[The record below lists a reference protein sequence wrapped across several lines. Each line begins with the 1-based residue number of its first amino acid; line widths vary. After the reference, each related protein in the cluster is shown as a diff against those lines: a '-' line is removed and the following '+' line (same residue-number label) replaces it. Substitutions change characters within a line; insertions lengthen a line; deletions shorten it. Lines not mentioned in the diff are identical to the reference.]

1 MNPRFTT
8 PLSNLTS
15 HLSDFSAKHPF
26 DARSAAESA
35 RTKARSGAQS
45 LRSSAETVRTSAHSL
60 RRPTVKQLGVTAAAA
75 AATAGI
81 AAGMAASP
89 AATVTHQPA
98 ESARTVSHSQGTAV
112 SLKGRTASAPA
123 HATTSAKLAVK
134 AHPAHT
140 AKPAVHTAKAADHSK
155 ADHSA
160 ADHSKA
166 SKPAIHWR
174 APKHASKHA
183 TVHAGPIKPYLIY
196 DSVTPSSIPVHKVAA
211 AYATGK
217 FAASASDL
225 SGHDQ
230 VLWID
235 TTGYDSHANALDV
248 EPGDATPSMAA
259 SWAWNRLH
267 ETPNALAR
275 IYTMRSEWPAVQA
288 AVSHLPEKMQSQIR
302 WWIADPTGV
311 PHVVPGAAAT
321 QWYWGSH
328 YDITTATPR
337 FS

>member
-1 MNPRFTT
+1 LNPRFTT
-8 PLSNLTS
+8 PLSSLTS
-15 HLSDFSAKHPF
+15 HLSDFSSKHTF
-26 DARSAAESA
+26 DVRSSAESA

-89 AATVTHQPA
+89 AATVTHQSA
-98 ESARTVSHSQGTAV
+98 ESARTVSHSQGTAL
-112 SLKGRTASAPA
+112 SLKGGAASAPA

-140 AKPAVHTAKAADHSK
+140 AKPAVHTTK
-155 ADHSA
+155 A

-166 SKPAIHWR
+166 SKPALHWH
-174 APKHASKHA
+174 AAKHQAKHVV
-183 TVHAGPIKPYLIY
+183 VHSGPAKPYLIY
-196 DSVTPSSIPVHKVAA
+196 DSVTPSSIPAHQVAA

-217 FAASASDL
+217 FAASASDMT
-225 SGHDQ
+225 GHDQ

-259 SWAWNRLH
+259 SWAWHRLH

-288 AVSHLPEKMQSQIR
+288 AVGHLPEKMQSQIR

-311 PHVVPGAAAT
+311 PHEVPGAAAT

-328 YDITTATPR
+328 YDITTASPR

>member
-1 MNPRFTT
+1 LSPRFTT
-8 PLSNLTS
+8 PLSSFTS
-15 HLSDFSAKHPF
+15 QLSDFSSKHNF
-26 DARSAAESA
+26 DLRSSAESA
-35 RTKARSGAQS
+35 RTKACSGAQS
-45 LRSSAETVRTSAHSL
+45 LRSSAQTVRSGAHSL

-89 AATVTHQPA
+89 AATMTHPSAQSTQA
-98 ESARTVSHSQGTAV
+98 ARTASHTQQGTAL
-112 SLKGRTASAPA
+112 SLKGGTAPA

-140 AKPAVHTAKAADHSK
+140 AKLADHTSKAAG
-155 ADHSA
+155 HSA
-160 ADHSKA
+160 GHSKA
-166 SKPAIHWR
+166 SKPAIHWH
-174 APKHASKHA
+174 ATKHAAKHV
-183 TVHAGPIKPYLIY
+183 TVHPAPTRPYLIY
-196 DSVTPSSIPVHKVAA
+196 DSVTPSSIPVHQVAA

-225 SGHDQ
+225 AGHDQ

-235 TTGYDSHANALDV
+235 TTGYDSRANALDV

-259 SWAWNRLH
+259 SWAWHRLH
-267 ETPNALAR
+267 DDPKALAR
-275 IYTMRSEWPAVQA
+275 IYTMRSEWPAVQD
-288 AVSHLPEKMQSQIR
+288 AVGHLPERMQSQIR